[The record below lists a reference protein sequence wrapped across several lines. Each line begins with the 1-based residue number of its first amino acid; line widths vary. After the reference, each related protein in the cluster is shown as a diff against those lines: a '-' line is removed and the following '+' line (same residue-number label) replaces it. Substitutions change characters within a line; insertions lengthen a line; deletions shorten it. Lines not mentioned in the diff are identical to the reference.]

1 MATEIIPCAHGHVI
15 NGQIPTVDQTKFEV
29 QYPDLI
35 GKVCDCGK
43 LKYFEEKC
51 NTCTGDKWKIVWKEN
66 V

>member
-15 NGQIPTVDQTKFEV
+15 DGVIPTVDPLVFSV
-29 QYPDLI
+29 QYPDLV

-51 NTCTGDKWKIVWKEN
+51 LTCNGDKWKIVWKEN
-66 V
+66 S